1 MHTRIVD
8 VEWDPAKAA
17 SNQRKH
23 GVPFADAAVALE
35 DDLAVTV
42 LDPDS
47 DDEDRFVTLGM
58 DPSGKLLVVVFTLRG
73 DRVRLISAR
82 QATTREQRT
91 YEVGT

>member
-1 MHTRIVD
+1 VD

-23 GVPFADAAVALE
+23 GVAFADAVVALE
-35 DDLAVTV
+35 DDLAATV
-42 LDPDS
+42 PDPDS

-82 QATTREQRT
+82 QADKHEQRT

>member
-1 MHTRIVD
+1 VD

-23 GVPFADAAVALE
+23 GVAFADAVVALE

-42 LDPDS
+42 PDPDS

-82 QATTREQRT
+82 QAAKHEQRT

>member
-1 MHTRIVD
+1 MD

-23 GVPFADAAVALE
+23 GVAFADAVVALE
-35 DDLAVTV
+35 DDLAATV
-42 LDPDS
+42 PDPDS

-82 QATTREQRT
+82 QADKHEQRT